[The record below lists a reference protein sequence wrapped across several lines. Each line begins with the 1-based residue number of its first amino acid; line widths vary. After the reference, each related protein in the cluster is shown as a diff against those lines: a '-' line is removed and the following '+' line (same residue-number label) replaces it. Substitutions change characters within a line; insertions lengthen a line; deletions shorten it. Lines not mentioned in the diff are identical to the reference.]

1 MTAWESQS
9 LGRTN
14 RSKNDRLK
22 TLRVL
27 WECQTF
33 RKNQSEQKREAE
45 KAKNAKTR
53 RDKRQKE
60 SPEEANSRRSKRTTP
75 SRPAVD
81 SAEEGGILSKN
92 SIKKSKK
99 TALKYLHRT
108 VDPETGM
115 HQSHVCVVYGC
126 FILGT
131 QKLKRLNKNQL
142 KVHVNRLSVDQYMS
156 FHKIKEI
163 PSSLRDHYKVS
174 GFPKM
179 LLSPRSNLEKGEGY
193 SCCESCFTA
202 MKPSHKEKN
211 LQNSPLPM
219 ASLLERFLLSNLS
232 MIMETYNKKMLKKTS
247 QGSRE
252 PFCRPYVHMDMCSD
266 IQGENTSP

>member
-1 MTAWESQS
+1 MRMSTS
-9 LGRTN
+9 
-14 RSKNDRLK
+14 
-22 TLRVL
+22 
-27 WECQTF
+27 
-33 RKNQSEQKREAE
+33 RKNQLGQKREAE

-81 SAEEGGILSKN
+81 SAEDRGILSEN

-108 VDPETGM
+108 FDPETGM
-115 HQSHVCVVYGC
+115 HQSHVCVVCDC

-142 KVHVNRLSVDQYMS
+142 KVHENRLSVDQYMS
-156 FHKIKEI
+156 FCKIKEI
-163 PSSLRDHYKVS
+163 PTSLRDHYKVS

-179 LLSPRSNLEKGEGY
+179 LLSPRSNLKKGKDIL
-193 SCCESCFTA
+193 A
-202 MKPSHKEKN
+202 VN
-211 LQNSPLPM
+211 LV
-219 ASLLERFLLSNLS
+219 LLR
-232 MIMETYNKKMLKKTS
+232 
-247 QGSRE
+247 
-252 PFCRPYVHMDMCSD
+252 
-266 IQGENTSP
+266 